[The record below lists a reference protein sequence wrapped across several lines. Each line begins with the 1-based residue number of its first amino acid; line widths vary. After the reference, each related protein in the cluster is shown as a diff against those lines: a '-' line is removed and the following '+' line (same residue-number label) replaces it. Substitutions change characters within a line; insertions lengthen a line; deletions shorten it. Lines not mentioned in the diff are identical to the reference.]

1 MRQRAAQ
8 PRTLLAAHR
17 VLGELATD
25 DGHHADAVSHLA
37 EALALT
43 EACAAPYERALTL
56 LAEARALLEPLG
68 TRPALARADALA
80 AAHDLS

>member
-1 MRQRAAQ
+1 
-8 PRTLLAAHR
+8 

-68 TRPALARADALA
+68 ARPALARADALA